1 MQRNYR
7 GFVLTAVSVGLLSA
21 SIVGRATLPAAS
33 SVHPVGVKRCNVGV
47 PCIAYTNAGGGDAID
62 GTSTTRSG
70 NGISGVSTSFGS
82 TGVIGH
88 NSAGGW
94 GLYGATAGPAGPGA
108 GVEAFSSNR
117 DPALRA
123 SVDTASTGATVMELY
138 NSNGRILGFDDFG
151 DLAISG
157 FLFTDGPC
165 GSGCSRTRRV
175 KTYAPREALPTTE
188 DVGEAQL
195 VDGRASV
202 TLEHAFA
209 NVIDR
214 AAGYVVLITPE
225 GNNRGL
231 YVAKRDATTFEVREA
246 EGGRSTIA
254 FAYRIVAHPYGVQA
268 SRLPFVD
275 EPPTSTGIRH

>member
-7 GFVLTAVSVGLLSA
+7 GLSLTAISIGLLSA

-33 SVHPVGVKRCNVGV
+33 SVHPDRAKRCSVAI
-47 PCIAYTNAGGGDAID
+47 PCIAYTNAGGGDAVD

-94 GLYGATAGPAGPGA
+94 GIYGATSGPGGPGA
-108 GVEAFSSNR
+108 GVEAFSSNT

-123 SVDTASTGATVMELY
+123 SVDTAATGATIMELY
-138 NSNGRILGFDDFG
+138 NSDGRILGFDDFG

-165 GSGCSRTRRV
+165 GSGCSRSRRV
-175 KTYAPREALPTTE
+175 KTYAPRDPVPTTE
-188 DVGEAQL
+188 DVGEARL

-225 GNNRGL
+225 GDNKGL
-231 YVAKRDATTFEVREA
+231 YVAQRAATAFEVREA
-246 EGGRSTIA
+246 EGGHSTIA
-254 FAYRIVAHPYGVQA
+254 FAYRIVAHPYGMQA

-275 EPPTSTGIRH
+275 EPSAHQGVHR

>member
-1 MQRNYR
+1 MHHYR
-7 GFVLTAVSVGLLSA
+7 GLVFSALSIGLLSA
-21 SIVGRATLPAAS
+21 SIVARTTLPAAS
-33 SVHPVGVKRCNVGV
+33 SAHPNIAKRCNLGV

-70 NGISGVSTSFGS
+70 NGVSGVSTSFGS

-94 GLYGATAGPAGPGA
+94 GLYGATSGPAGPGA
-108 GVEAFSSNR
+108 GVEAFSSNT

-123 SVDTASTGATVMELY
+123 SVDTASTGASVMELY
-138 NSNGRILGFDDFG
+138 NVDGRILSFDDYG
-151 DLAISG
+151 DLGISG
-157 FLFTDGPC
+157 FLYTDGPC
-165 GSGCSRTRRV
+165 RTGCSRTRRV
-175 KTYAPREALPTTE
+175 KNYAPREPVPTSE

-202 TLEHAFA
+202 TLEPAFA

-214 AAGYVVLITPE
+214 TAGYVVLITPE

-231 YVAKRDATTFEVREA
+231 YVANRGATTFEVREA

-254 FAYRIVAHPYGVQA
+254 FAYRIVAHPYGTQA

-275 EPPTSTGIRH
+275 GPQASRGVRR